1 MELYS
6 SNKNIIKN
14 TNPTN
19 SSKVIL
25 SPNIYD
31 AYSTQNNISREIKTK
46 NDLMRKI
53 RTKKFR
59 VRREEIVKFKKI
71 GEMLITR
78 AKKEATKILNDTI
91 EDAQVEIVRQKVAG
105 KVKGY
110 RDGYDEGYEKAMAEV
125 EAKKDELLSSA
136 LAFYNNAQK
145 EAQEYISYKEN
156 EIKEMMFLMVS
167 KIVKR
172 QLNDEKVLND
182 IIYDSIK
189 NIKDK
194 LPVIIK
200 CSEVDYKSIH
210 QEVDKW
216 KEKAGILGEFHVV
229 IIKEINR
236 GDFLIE
242 RNGGIIRYNLQE
254 NLDMLR
260 RIIFDKEEHEYGD

>member
-1 MELYS
+1 MELYN

-14 TNPTN
+14 NNPAN
-19 SSKVIL
+19 SSKIIL

-31 AYSTQNNISREIKTK
+31 AYSTQNNITREIKTK
-46 NDLMRKI
+46 NDLVRKI

-59 VRREEIVKFKKI
+59 MRRDEIIKFKKI
-71 GEMLITR
+71 GDMLINK
-78 AKKEATKILNDTI
+78 AKKEAAKILNETI

-105 KVKGY
+105 KVQGY
-110 RDGYDEGYEKAMAEV
+110 RDGYDEGYDKAISDV
-125 EAKKDELLSSA
+125 EAKKDELLNSA
-136 LAFYNNAQK
+136 ITFYNNAQK
-145 EAQEYISYKEN
+145 EARDYISRKEN
-156 EIKEMMFLMVS
+156 EIKEMMFFMVS
-167 KIVKR
+167 KIIKR

-200 CSEVDYKSIH
+200 CSEFDYKSIYE
-210 QEVDKW
+210 EVNKW

-229 IIKEINR
+229 ISKEINR

-254 NLDMLR
+254 NLDILR
-260 RIIFDKEEHEYGD
+260 KIIFDKEAHENGD